1 MNDKDRRVIPFP
13 DPSRRPAKALP
24 SARDPKRI
32 GAAPRPEQRF
42 LPGPVAYSV
51 SATLPPPTGRFP
63 TPAELIRL
71 IREAM
76 EGREPDPEAEHF
88 LHSNEVLLDWLYGA
102 AQAWEIRTAEGLA
115 RAMALPADYIV
126 LLQEGR
132 LLVRDMNHQTARA
145 LAAFLG
151 LPCLVVQVAAGLVE
165 LRDLCAIR
173 RRAQP
178 TD

>member
-1 MNDKDRRVIPFP
+1 MSDKDRRVIPFP
-13 DPSRRPAKALP
+13 DPSRHPAKALP
-24 SARDPKRI
+24 PTRDLKRI
-32 GAAPRPEQRF
+32 GAGSRPERRF
-42 LPGPVAYSV
+42 LPGPACYSV
-51 SATLPPPTGRFP
+51 SAVLPPPTGRFP
-63 TPAELIRL
+63 TPGELIWL
-71 IREAM
+71 IRAAM
-76 EGREPDPEAEHF
+76 EGREPDPETERF

-102 AQAWEIRTAEGLA
+102 ARARGIRTAGDLA

-132 LLVRDMNHQTARA
+132 LLVRDMNQQTARA

-165 LRDLCAIR
+165 LRDLYAIR
-173 RRAQP
+173 HQPRP